1 MADCLQAVT
10 TLARREDAQTMARTL
25 VEKRLA
31 ACVQIVGPIESTYR
45 WKGQVETAEEWL
57 CLIKSTRERWQE
69 LEGAIRELHEYE
81 TPEVIA
87 LPIVAGSASYLEWLQ
102 QEVKEVEH

>member
-1 MADCLQAVT
+1 
-10 TLARREDAQTMARTL
+10 MARTL

>member
-10 TLARREDAQTMARTL
+10 TLARREDAQTVARTL

-87 LPIVAGSASYLEWLQ
+87 LPIVAGSGSYLEWLQ
-102 QEVKEVEH
+102 QQVKEVEH